1 MTSGQKF
8 QLALSPCLDGTL
20 GLMGFGAEALDGY
33 SKQNE
38 SNMRGPVIA
47 QYGMIHTVCAP
58 GAAGWFNSLEPNP
71 ITRVA
76 GRKLA

>member
-47 QYGMIHTVCAP
+47 Q
-58 GAAGWFNSLEPNP
+58 
-71 ITRVA
+71 
-76 GRKLA
+76 